1 KFVTLYE
8 IWEPK
13 PGDLIEIFR
22 GGYQHWAIYVGDGNV
37 IHLGT
42 ASENTDAG
50 ACSVKSVLQDS
61 AKVMKEK
68 LQKVVGNDKFQIRN
82 LLDDKCTPRPIEDI
96 LQDAESLV
104 GKVLPYDVATHKCEH
119 FITLL
124 RYGMPRSQQV
134 QLFVQEAV
142 MAGTAIL
149 GVLAVGALVFGILA
163 AASSEDENEE
173 KK

>member
-1 KFVTLYE
+1 LDSPL
-8 IWEPK
+8 EPK

-37 IHLGT
+37 IHL
-42 ASENTDAG
+42 AENTDAG

-134 QLFVQEAV
+134 QEAV

>member
-1 KFVTLYE
+1 MVTNFIIICQCLE
-8 IWEPK
+8 ESGEPK

-42 ASENTDAG
+42 NTDAG

-134 QLFVQEAV
+134 QLFAMTSHTE
-142 MAGTAIL
+142 L
-149 GVLAVGALVFGILA
+149 YSLVFGILA

>member
-1 KFVTLYE
+1 MLVEELNR
-8 IWEPK
+8 EPK

-104 GKVLPYDVATHKCEH
+104 GKVLPYDVATHKCDNINNL
-119 FITLL
+119 FILTGARGSDGWYCYSWCSCCWSACLWN
-124 RYGMPRSQQV
+124 PCCS
-134 QLFVQEAV
+134 LFRRR
-142 MAGTAIL
+142 
-149 GVLAVGALVFGILA
+149 
-163 AASSEDENEE
+163 
-173 KK
+173 K